1 MKISDF
7 FYQFVLCGTKLL
19 PSGMPCRIMMGPLK
33 GKKWLVGSAA
43 GEGKGMSVVINRAEF
58 EMMNYAENLLK
69 NNKDFR
75 VCFDIGANAGLYT
88 LLFSKYAEK
97 VYAFE
102 PLPRNIK
109 YLTRI
114 LEINKVRRCSIV
126 PAAVSSCSKIS
137 FFSEGANCA
146 LGKLDTNGTMPVLV
160 ITCDQFF
167 SETGIIPDL
176 LKIDVEGEEL
186 NLLEGAE
193 KLLDQH
199 HPSILL
205 STHSDQL
212 RVDCFDF
219 LTRKNYM
226 TFIPLN
232 SESLEKA
239 SEFAIHFQKTAE

>member
-1 MKISDF
+1 
-7 FYQFVLCGTKLL
+7 
-19 PSGMPCRIMMGPLK
+19 MPYYDGPLK

-109 YLTRI
+109 YLARI